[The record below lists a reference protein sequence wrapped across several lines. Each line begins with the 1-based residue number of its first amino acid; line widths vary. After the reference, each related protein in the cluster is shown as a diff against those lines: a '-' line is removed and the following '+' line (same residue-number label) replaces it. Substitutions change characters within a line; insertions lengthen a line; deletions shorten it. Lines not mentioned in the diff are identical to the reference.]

1 MNILLTND
9 DGYDSDG
16 LIIMEQALVAAGHD
30 VWICAPSGQRSAMS
44 HSMTLRGDV
53 VVTRYA
59 ERYFHCSG
67 TPADCVLY
75 AVKGGVLPVW
85 PDVVVSG
92 INSGYNL
99 STDILY
105 SGTVAAARE
114 ASLIGIKS
122 VAISAWG
129 GKKPV
134 PFAEAAAFL
143 TDNLEY
149 FLGFCDAHTLIN
161 INVPPQPTGQWD
173 VGGIG
178 RLEYYTTLESAR
190 DIARRIFDTSGT
202 NFGSSAELTSHT
214 FDCGT
219 LAGYPQPSALTLK
232 GDYPPDYALAK
243 EGIIAVTPLHIL
255 PVIDTAAAG
264 RMHES
269 MTAEA

>member
-9 DGYDSDG
+9 DGYDSEG
-16 LIIMEQALVAAGHD
+16 LIILEHALADAGHD

-75 AVKGGVLPVW
+75 AIKGGVLPVL

-92 INSGYNL
+92 INQGYNL

-105 SGTVAAARE
+105 SGTVGAARE
-114 ASLIGIKS
+114 ACLMGLKAI
-122 VAISAWG
+122 AISAWG
-129 GKKPV
+129 GKV
-134 PFAEAAAFL
+134 PTPFEEAARFL

-149 FLGFCDAHTLIN
+149 FMGFCDVSTMVN

-173 VGGIG
+173 VGDIG

-190 DIARRIFDTSGT
+190 DIVRRIFDTSGT
-202 NFGSSAELTSHT
+202 NFGSSADLTSHV
-214 FDCGT
+214 FDSKD
-219 LAGYPQPSALTLK
+219 LAGRPHLSPHSPERDIAT
-232 GDYPPDYALAK
+232 DYELVKDN
-243 EGIIAVTPLHIL
+243 IIAVTPLHIL
-255 PVIDTAAAG
+255 PAMNADTA
-264 RMHES
+264 RRIHDS
-269 MTAEA
+269 MGSQG